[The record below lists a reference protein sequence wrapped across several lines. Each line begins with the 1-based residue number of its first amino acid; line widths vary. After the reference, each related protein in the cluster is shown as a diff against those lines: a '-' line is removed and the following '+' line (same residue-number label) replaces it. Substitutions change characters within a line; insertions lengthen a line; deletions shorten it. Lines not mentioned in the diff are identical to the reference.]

1 MMIQRLLFFTMISL
15 LAATESRAQDPRW
28 SQFYANPLQMNPA
41 QIGLFEGRFRAV
53 ANYRELYTAILADRP
68 FRTMSASFD
77 MRHQV
82 LRYDY
87 LGWGLAVEH
96 DQVGDARFNRVKA
109 NGGLSYLKRIG
120 GSNRYR
126 SDEQF
131 LIAGAQVGIGQ
142 RGFDWEQL
150 WFSQQF
156 DLATATVDFE
166 AASGENT
173 DRSRSNLYLDFNA
186 GLMYYA
192 LFGEHSSLYA
202 GAALHHINQPNIS
215 IIDEDEDQ
223 LHWKWVGQ
231 LGGELPLGN
240 QGLSLLPAAA
250 VILQN
255 TSMSLSTGA
264 NVCYSNREWRELAIR
279 LGAWGH
285 LANQLDSGIALD
297 ALVFTFVLELER
309 FQLGLS
315 YDITTSTLTA
325 ANNARGAFEFSL
337 IYIHPSKERVRTR
350 CPRF

>member
-1 MMIQRLLFFTMISL
+1 MMIQRFFFTALLFL
-15 LAATESRAQDPRW
+15 LFAGENCAQDPRW
-28 SQFYANPLQMNPA
+28 SQFYANPLHMNPA

-77 MRHQV
+77 MRHRV

-109 NGGLSYLKRIG
+109 NAGFSYLKRIG
-120 GSNRYR
+120 GGNRYR
-126 SDEQF
+126 YDEQF

-156 DLATATVDFE
+156 DITTASIDFD

-173 DRSRSNLYLDFNA
+173 DQSRSNLYLDFNA

-192 LFGEHSSLYA
+192 LFGEHSSLY
-202 GAALHHINQPNIS
+202 GGVALHHINQPNIS
-215 IIDEDEDQ
+215 IIDDDEDQ
-223 LHWKWVGQ
+223 LRWKWVGQ

-240 QGLSLLPAAA
+240 RGLSLLPATAL
-250 VILQN
+250 ILQN
-255 TSMSLSTGA
+255 TSMSLAAGA
-264 NVCYSNREWRELAIR
+264 NVRYANDDWRELAIR

-285 LANQLDSGIALD
+285 LANQLESGLALD

-337 IYIHPSKERVRTR
+337 IYIHPSKERARTR